1 MSLSVHVEKAFD
13 DFSLKVDLEVEEGI
27 IGLLGYSGSGKT
39 MTLKMIAGIV
49 KPDRGRIVLNDKVLF
64 DSERKINLKPQQ
76 RNVGLMFQSYALFN
90 HMSVYDNIAIG
101 LKGSKKE
108 KEMRIMPYLKLL
120 QLEELRN
127 RKPRMLSGGQKQRV
141 ALARLLAQKPDL
153 IMLDEPFSALDNHL
167 KFILEED
174 FKKALRAFEKT
185 VLYISHNRQEVYKYC
200 DQTAI
205 MADGSIKEI
214 KDTFELFRNCETVAG
229 AKLTGCRNIVKCE
242 WINEEELWIESWQ
255 LRIRGPLKKRDFQ
268 YVGLRDNQFEFVKAL
283 EGENIIRAQVG
294 EVFKMPDKVKIE
306 CLAGNE
312 KIILTCSQRE
322 YKKVKTLLDKKEIGI
337 QIEPD
342 ELLYLKKM

>member
-1 MSLSVHVEKAFD
+1 MSLSVHVEKSFD
-13 DFSLKVDLEVEEGI
+13 DFSMKVDLEVEGGI

-49 KPDRGRIVLNDKVLF
+49 TPDRGRIVLNDKVLY
-64 DSERKINLKPQQ
+64 DSEMKINLKPQQ

-90 HMSVYDNIAIG
+90 HMSVYENIAIG

-108 KEMRIMPYLKLL
+108 KEIHILPYLKLL

-127 RKPRMLSGGQKQRV
+127 RKPKMLSGGQKQRV

-205 MADGSIKEI
+205 MADGSIREI
-214 KDTFELFRNCETVAG
+214 KDTFELFRDCETVAG
-229 AKLTGCRNIVKCE
+229 AKLTGCRNITKSE
-242 WINEEELWIESWQ
+242 FINKQEIWVEAWQ
-255 LRIRGPLKKRDFQ
+255 LTIRGPFKRSDFE
-268 YVGLRDNQFEFVKAL
+268 YVGLRDNCFEFVEET
-283 EGENIIRAQVG
+283 EGENIIQVKVG
-294 EVFKMPDKVKIE
+294 EIFVMPDKVKIE
-306 CLAGNE
+306 CLAAHE

-322 YKKVKTLLDKKEIGI
+322 YKSVKNLLVQKVVGI
-337 QIEPD
+337 QIEPS
-342 ELLYLKKM
+342 ELLYLKQI